1 MYYNNDFSHDLLVG
15 NIAEEYL
22 GSVLS
27 EKKIEVKYDK
37 IALETGRVFVEFECR
52 GNPSGITT
60 TEADFWAFVF
70 MNSIIILISKQ
81 RLVALCN
88 DAYNNNKMVNGGD
101 NNASRGFLIDI
112 EKLVRSNLCDSK

>member
-27 EKKIEVKYDK
+27 DKKIEVKYDK
-37 IALETGRVFVEFECR
+37 IALNTGRVFVEFECR
-52 GNPSGITT
+52 DKPSGIST

-70 MNSIIILISKQ
+70 LNSVIILVSKQ

-88 DAYNNNKMVNGGD
+88 DAYNNNKIVNGGD
-101 NNASRGFLIDI
+101 DNKAKGFLIDI
-112 EKLVRSNLCDSK
+112 EKLVRSDLCDLK

>member
-27 EKKIEVKYDK
+27 QKKIEVKFDK
-37 IALETGRVFVEFECR
+37 IALDTGRVFVEFECR
-52 GNPSGITT
+52 GKPSGITT

-70 MNSIIILISKQ
+70 LNSVIILVSKQ

-88 DAYNNNKMVNGGD
+88 DAYNNNKVVNGGD
-101 NNASRGFLIDI
+101 NNSARGFLVDI
-112 EKLVRSNLCDSK
+112 EKLVRADQCDLK